1 MELKF
6 KRRRIQKLIDDF
18 LRRASRLHKKK
29 ADSYLIEVETRG
41 TVATSK
47 LLKETMKSGI
57 KDKEK
62 EASNKPKAKSSF
74 YKLHLDIKNFI
85 NMKEIFDIKIKFIL
99 RKELNIIKKDFY
111 ELIINVI
118 KKKRK
123 IAMEVVIV
131 NALNSYLIT
140 KDDQEIRQVF
150 FQFCICGFEEMPFEK
165 KKEVTNQDYSRGKNQ
180 GGIKSDKEVK
190 YGIEI
195 SEVNISNYTFYTR
208 FEGERMTI
216 QFVHLF

>member
-1 MELKF
+1 M
-6 KRRRIQKLIDDF
+6 
-18 LRRASRLHKKK
+18 
-29 ADSYLIEVETRG
+29 RG

-74 YKLHLDIKNFI
+74 YKLHLDIKKFI

-99 RKELNIIKKDFY
+99 RKELNIVKKDFY

-150 FQFCICGFEEMPFEK
+150 F
-165 KKEVTNQDYSRGKNQ
+165 
-180 GGIKSDKEVK
+180 
-190 YGIEI
+190 
-195 SEVNISNYTFYTR
+195 
-208 FEGERMTI
+208 
-216 QFVHLF
+216 